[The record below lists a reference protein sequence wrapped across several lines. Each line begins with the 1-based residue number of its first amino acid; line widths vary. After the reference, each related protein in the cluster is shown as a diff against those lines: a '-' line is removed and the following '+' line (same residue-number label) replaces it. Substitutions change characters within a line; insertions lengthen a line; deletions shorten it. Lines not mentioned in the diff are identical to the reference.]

1 MARLAKRTV
10 RTSATPQVEEQQY
23 SPGFSEGPN
32 NGTPGTT
39 VTKEVE
45 NPLADARL
53 EKRTVHT
60 FFRLLK
66 QEQTKVQYFPK
77 DHPNGKKLKS
87 LSRLQRNYLPRI
99 YEVGKT
105 CSTYVNPI
113 LHAGRRKSGLLR
125 FRRTNPNGKVENK
138 TNFGEKEFPQD
149 VESGFPG
156 KSLLYLR

>member
-53 EKRTVHT
+53 AKRIVDT

-77 DHPNGKKLKS
+77 DHPNGKK
-87 LSRLQRNYLPRI
+87 
-99 YEVGKT
+99 V
-105 CSTYVNPI
+105 
-113 LHAGRRKSGLLR
+113 
-125 FRRTNPNGKVENK
+125 
-138 TNFGEKEFPQD
+138 KESVAPAA
-149 VESGFPG
+149 
-156 KSLLYLR
+156 